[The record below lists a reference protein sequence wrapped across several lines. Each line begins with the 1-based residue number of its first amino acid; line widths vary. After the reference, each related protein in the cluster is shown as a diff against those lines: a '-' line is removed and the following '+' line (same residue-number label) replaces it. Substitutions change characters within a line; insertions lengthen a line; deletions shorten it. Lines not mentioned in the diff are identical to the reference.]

1 MKITGQLMLGYLTAA
16 IFGVECCINNAK
28 ILPARVGEQDGNR
41 AVEVI
46 WVAPEKVRYLRSA
59 SRPATSA
66 SADLFVEQLSE
77 IDSVNPPTTYN
88 FIQSPEN
95 PEKERTFSL
104 KIIGY
109 YLAFIAVVISL
120 LMKKNR
126 VSILSKA
133 SWSLKPK
140 SQTEKDE
147 IPEAKKVL
155 QHPKKEQDIGDT
167 IAKMTQDLQQTAEY
181 ALDICEEMS
190 VSIVATTPGGH
201 ILSSNQATCQLLGYS
216 KKELLGKQIAGLFHK
231 PTESSAPGLELAN
244 LTAEGSVRNVEKV
257 YLSKQGKKIIVLL
270 SISTIRD
277 GKGEVSGKLYVA
289 QDITDSKRAER
300 DLRRSEKKFRQLV
313 ETVNAAAFIYQ
324 RRQLRYVNS
333 QTEALTGYTR
343 EELLGLDLY
352 DFIHPDFRSTVK
364 KWGKSRQPRDSAAS
378 KYEVRIL
385 TKTGETRWIEATVDI
400 IKFERKASI
409 LVTAFDISD
418 RKLAELELE
427 TSLSLLQA
435 TIESTAD
442 GILAVD
448 GGGKV
453 VSFNRKFAQMWD
465 LPDFLLNSRDS
476 NQILGFGINQLK
488 YPEIFLNR
496 AKELS
501 ALPAAESFDI
511 IEFKDGR
518 IFERYSLPQQTG
530 GKITGRVFSFR
541 DVTERLQSEE
551 KLRKSEERFHLLT
564 RATNDAVWD
573 FNQSRNEYW
582 LSEEFE
588 KVFGYKLNESQTIQL
603 ESWWLNVHP
612 EERERVMSSFN
623 ETMRGNAH
631 CWSEEYSFRR
641 ADGGYVFVLD
651 RGYIIRN
658 SSGQAVRAIGTMM
671 DITQRK
677 QAEEII
683 RYQAVYDQLTGLPNR
698 ILFND
703 RLLASLR
710 QAKKNKR
717 MLAVMFLDL
726 DRFKKINDTLGHAAG
741 DRLLEGFAGRISETL
756 RSTDTV
762 ARWGGDEFTVL
773 LPEINCLEDGV
784 KTAQRILDHLKPA
797 FKLEEQAFHIS
808 SSIGIAVYPNDGE
821 DAETLVKNADAALY
835 RAKDRGRNNY
845 QLYTATL
852 NPEGSQLLNI
862 ENRLHEA
869 LEHGEF
875 EIFYQPK
882 VNITTWKIQGMEA
895 LLRWQHPELGLVS
908 PATFV
913 PIAEENG
920 LIVPIGEWVLET
932 ACAQNKAWQDA
943 LQPDLRVAVNFSARQ
958 FQQFNLVQMV
968 ANCLERTGLA
978 PKYLEL
984 EITETTAMQDVDYTT
999 KVLRELQS
1007 MGVQIALDDFGT
1019 GYCSL
1024 NYLKKFPLNIL
1035 KIDKSFVSEL
1045 TTDPCE
1051 RAIANAVATLGRDL
1065 NLSVVAEGVETKE
1078 QLDCLRSL
1086 HCQEIQGYYFS
1097 KALSASDASKLLVNS
1112 LLRKVKIA

>member
-1 MKITGQLMLGYLTAA
+1 MKITYQLILVSLTAA
-16 IFGVECCINNAK
+16 IFGVECSINSIK
-28 ILPARVGEQDGNR
+28 L
-41 AVEVI
+41 
-46 WVAPEKVRYLRSA
+46 SA
-59 SRPATSA
+59 SIGDITDNRSVEAILLEHEKLSSLGASSRPTTSA
-66 SADLFVEQLSE
+66 TADLFVDNLSQRE
-77 IDSVNPPTTYN
+77 AVHLPSDN
-88 FIQSPEN
+88 FIHSPQNSEN
-95 PEKERTFSL
+95 KRSFGRETICSF
-104 KIIGY
+104 
-109 YLAFIAVVISL
+109 LAFISIVISL
-120 LMKKNR
+120 LIRTNTAT
-126 VSILSKA
+126 ILSKT
-133 SWSLKPK
+133 SGK
-140 SQTEKDE
+140 SHSETEKE
-147 IPEAKKVL
+147 KLPEAKKVL
-155 QHPKKEQDIGDT
+155 RQKKEQDIGDT

-216 KKELLGKQIAGLFHK
+216 KKELLGKQIAGLFK
-231 PTESSAPGLELAN
+231 QTESPAAGLESAT
-244 LTAEGSVRNVEKV
+244 LTAQGSVRNVEKV

-364 KWGKSRQPRDSAAS
+364 QWGKSRQPRDSAGS
-378 KYEVRIL
+378 KYEVRII

-409 LVTAFDISD
+409 LVTAFDISH

-448 GGGKV
+448 GSGKV
-453 VSFNRKFAQMWD
+453 VSFNRKFAQMWQ
-465 LPDFLLNSRDS
+465 LPDFLLDSRDS
-476 NQILGFGINQLK
+476 NQILGFGISQLR

-501 ALPAAESFDI
+501 DIPAAESFDV
-511 IEFKDGR
+511 IEFQDGR
-518 IFERYSLPQQTG
+518 IVERYSLPQHTG

-541 DVTERLQSEE
+541 DVTERWQSEE

-573 FNQSRNEYW
+573 FNVSRNEYW

-588 KVFGYKLNESQTIQL
+588 KVFGYKLNETQTIDL
-603 ESWWLNVHP
+603 ESWWLNVHA
-612 EERERVMSSFN
+612 EERERVKSSFN
-623 ETMRGNAH
+623 ETMNSDAQ

-658 SSGQAVRAIGTMM
+658 ASGQAVRAIGTMM
-671 DITQRK
+671 DITQRR

-703 RLLASLR
+703 RLLASLK
-710 QAKKNKR
+710 QAKKNEK

-741 DRLLEGFAGRISETL
+741 DRLLEGFAGRISDTL

-773 LPEINCLEDGV
+773 LPEINCLEDAI
-784 KTAQRILDHLKPA
+784 KTAQRILDNLKPA
-797 FKLEEQAFHIS
+797 FKLEQQAFHIS
-808 SSIGIAVYPNDGE
+808 SSIGIALYPNDGE

-835 RAKDRGRNNY
+835 RAKERGRNNY

-869 LEHGEF
+869 LEQGEF

-895 LLRWQHPELGLVS
+895 LLRWKHPELGLVS
-908 PATFV
+908 PATFI

-920 LIVPIGEWVLET
+920 LIVPIGEWVLQT
-932 ACAQNKAWQDA
+932 ACTQNKAWQDA

-999 KVLRELQS
+999 KVLRELQA

-1086 HCQEIQGYYFS
+1086 HCHEIQGHYFS
-1097 KALSASDASKLLVNS
+1097 TALSAGDASKLLVNC

>member
-1 MKITGQLMLGYLTAA
+1 VEA
-16 IFGVECCINNAK
+16 ILVE
-28 ILPARVGEQDGNR
+28 
-41 AVEVI
+41 
-46 WVAPEKVRYLRSA
+46 PEKLSSLGA
-59 SRPATSA
+59 SSRPTTSA
-66 SADLFVEQLSE
+66 TADLFVDKLFQREP
-77 IDSVNPPTTYN
+77 VHPPSDN
-88 FIQSPEN
+88 FILSPEKSEN
-95 PEKERTFSL
+95 KRSFILETIFS
-104 KIIGY
+104 
-109 YLAFIAVVISL
+109 YLAFISVVISL
-120 LMKKNR
+120 LIRTNT

-133 SWSLKPK
+133 SGK
-140 SQTEKDE
+140 SHSETEKKKL
-147 IPEAKKVL
+147 PEAEKVL
-155 QHPKKEQDIGDT
+155 RQKKEQDIGDT
-167 IAKMTQDLQQTAEY
+167 IANMTQDLQQTAEY

-216 KKELLGKQIAGLFHK
+216 KKELLGKQIAGLFK
-231 PTESSAPGLELAN
+231 ETESPAAGLGSAT
-244 LTAEGSVRNVEKV
+244 LTAECSVRNVEKV

-277 GKGEVSGKLYVA
+277 SKGEVSGKLYVA

-364 KWGKSRQPRDSAAS
+364 QWGKSRQPRDSAGS
-378 KYEVRIL
+378 KYEVRII
-385 TKTGETRWIEATVDI
+385 TKTGDTRWIEATVDI

-448 GGGKV
+448 GSGKV
-453 VSFNRKFAQMWD
+453 VSFNRKFAQMWQ
-465 LPDFLLNSRDS
+465 LPDFLLDSRDS
-476 NQILGFGINQLK
+476 NQILGFGINQLR

-501 ALPAAESFDI
+501 DIPAAESFDI
-511 IEFKDGR
+511 IEFQDGR
-518 IFERYSLPQQTG
+518 IVERYSLPQQTG

-541 DVTERLQSEE
+541 DVTERWQSEE

-573 FNQSRNEYW
+573 FNVSRNEYW

-588 KVFGYKLNESQTIQL
+588 KVFGYKLNETQTIEL

-612 EERERVMSSFN
+612 EERERVKSSFN
-623 ETMRGNAH
+623 ETMNSDAQ

-658 SSGQAVRAIGTMM
+658 ASGQAVRAIGTMM

-710 QAKKNKR
+710 QAKKNKK

-741 DRLLEGFAGRISETL
+741 DRLLEGFAGRISDTL

-773 LPEINCLEDGV
+773 LPEINCLEDAV
-784 KTAQRILDHLKPA
+784 KTAQRILDNLKPA
-797 FKLEEQAFHIS
+797 FKLEQQAFHIS
-808 SSIGIAVYPNDGE
+808 SSIGIALYPNDGE

-835 RAKDRGRNNY
+835 RAKERGRNNY

-869 LEHGEF
+869 LEQGEF
-875 EIFYQPK
+875 EVFYQPK

-895 LLRWQHPELGLVS
+895 LLRWKHPELGLVS
-908 PATFV
+908 PATFI

-920 LIVPIGEWVLET
+920 LIVPIGEWVLQT
-932 ACAQNKAWQDA
+932 ACTQNKAWQDA

-968 ANCLERTGLA
+968 ANCLERTGLS

-1086 HCQEIQGYYFS
+1086 HCQEIQGHYFS
-1097 KALSASDASKLLVNS
+1097 KALSAGDASKLLVNS

>member
-1 MKITGQLMLGYLTAA
+1 MKIIGQLMLGYLTAT
-16 IFGVECCINNAK
+16 ILGMKCCINPK
-28 ILPARVGEQDGNR
+28 IVATSVRYEYGR
-41 AVEVI
+41 SVESIVI
-46 WVAPEKVRYLRSA
+46 VPQKLSYLRSG
-59 SRPATSA
+59 SPTTPA
-66 SADLFVEQLSE
+66 SADLFVNQLSQ
-77 IDSVNPPTTYN
+77 IKQVNSPSDN
-88 FIQSPEN
+88 FVQSQETSQ
-95 PEKERTFSL
+95 EQRTFSFE
-104 KIIGY
+104 IIGS
-109 YLAFIAVVISL
+109 YLAFISVVISL
-120 LMKKNR
+120 LIRTNN
-126 VSILSKA
+126 VSILSRAIGLIKLN
-133 SWSLKPK
+133 S
-140 SQTEKDE
+140 EIGKDKLPE
-147 IPEAKKVL
+147 IEKVL
-155 QHPKKEQDIGDT
+155 HPKKEQDIRDT
-167 IAKMTQDLQQTAEY
+167 IAKMTQDVQQTAEY

-190 VSIVATTPGGH
+190 VSIIATTPGGH
-201 ILSSNQATCQLLGYS
+201 ILSLNQATCQLLGYS
-216 KKELLGKQIAGLFHK
+216 KKELLGKAIAGLFK
-231 PTESSAPGLELAN
+231 ETEITQTGSDLEN
-244 LTAEGSVRNVEKV
+244 LIAEASVHNVEKV
-257 YLSKQGKKIIVLL
+257 YLSKQGQRIIVLL
-270 SISTIRD
+270 SISTVRN
-277 GKGEVSGKLYVA
+277 GKGDVSGKLYVA
-289 QDITDSKRAER
+289 QDITDRKRAER
-300 DLRRSEKKFRQLV
+300 DLRRSEKKFRQLI
-313 ETVNAAAFIYQ
+313 ETVNAAALIYQ

-333 QTEALTGYTR
+333 QTEDLTGYTR
-343 EELLGLDLY
+343 KELLALDLY
-352 DFIHPDFRSTVK
+352 DLIHPDFWTTVK
-364 KWGKSRQPRDSAAS
+364 KWGKSSKLRDSAGS

-453 VSFNRKFAQMWD
+453 VSFNRKFAQMWQ
-465 LPDFLLNSRDS
+465 LPDVLLDSRDS

-488 YPEIFLNR
+488 YPEIFVNSV
-496 AKELS
+496 KELS
-501 ALPAAESFDI
+501 EFPDAESFDI

-518 IFERYSLPQQTG
+518 IFERYSLPQHTG

-541 DVTERLQSEE
+541 NVTERLQSEE
-551 KLRKSEERFHLLT
+551 KLRKSEERFNLLM

-573 FNQSRNEYW
+573 FNLSNNEYW

-588 KVFGYKLNESQTIQL
+588 KVFGYELNETQTIEL
-603 ESWWLNVHP
+603 ASWWLNIHP
-612 EERERVMSSFN
+612 EERERVKSSFN
-623 ETMRGNAH
+623 ETMNSDAQ

-641 ADGGYVFVLD
+641 ADGGYIFVLD

-658 SSGQAVRAIGTMM
+658 ASGQAVRAIGTMM

-698 ILFND
+698 ILFNE
-703 RLLASLR
+703 RLLASLK
-710 QAKKNKR
+710 QAKTTKK

-741 DRLLEGFAGRISETL
+741 DRLLEGFAGRISDCL

-773 LPEINCLEDGV
+773 LPDINCLEDAV
-784 KTAQRILDHLKPA
+784 KTAQRILDNLKPA
-797 FKLEEQAFHIS
+797 FKLAEQSLHVS
-808 SSIGIAVYPNDGE
+808 SSIGIALYPNDGE
-821 DAETLVKNADAALY
+821 DSETLVKNADAALY
-835 RAKDRGRNNY
+835 RAKEKGRNNY
-845 QLYTATL
+845 QLYTSAM
-852 NPEGSQLLNI
+852 NPQGSQLLNL

-869 LEHGEF
+869 LEQGEF

-895 LLRWQHPELGLVS
+895 LLRWQHPELGLVA
-908 PATFV
+908 PATFI

-920 LIVPIGEWVLET
+920 LIVPIGEWVLQT
-932 ACAQNKAWQDA
+932 ACTQNKAWQDA

-968 ANCLERTGLA
+968 ANCLETTGLA

-984 EITETTAMQDVDYTT
+984 EITETTAVQDVDYTT
-999 KVLRELQS
+999 KVLRDLQD

-1078 QLDCLRSL
+1078 QLECLRL
-1086 HCQEIQGYYFS
+1086 IHCQEIQGHYFS
-1097 KALSASDASKLLVNS
+1097 AALSAADASKLLVNS

>member
-1 MKITGQLMLGYLTAA
+1 MKITYQLILASLTAA
-16 IFGVECCINNAK
+16 IFGVECCIDSIKLSAITGSTTDNRGVEA
-28 ILPARVGEQDGNR
+28 IL
-41 AVEVI
+41 VE
-46 WVAPEKVRYLRSA
+46 PEKLSYLGAS
-59 SRPATSA
+59 SRPTTSA
-66 SADLFVEQLSE
+66 TADLFVDNLSQRE
-77 IDSVNPPTTYN
+77 SVHPPSNN
-88 FIQSPEN
+88 FIHSSEN
-95 PEKERTFSL
+95 YQKERSFSL
-104 KIIGY
+104 EIICY
-109 YLAFIAVVISL
+109 YLAFIFVAISL
-120 LMKKNR
+120 LIRTNT

-133 SWSLKPK
+133 MGK
-140 SQTEKDE
+140 SPSETEKE
-147 IPEAKKVL
+147 KLPEAEKVL
-155 QHPKKEQDIGDT
+155 RPKKEQDIGDT
-167 IAKMTQDLQQTAEY
+167 IANMTQDLQQTAEY

-201 ILSSNQATCQLLGYS
+201 ILYS
-216 KKELLGKQIAGLFHK
+216 KKELLGKQIAGLFK
-231 PTESSAPGLELAN
+231 ETESPAAGLESAK

-257 YLSKQGKKIIVLL
+257 YLSKQGKRIIVLL

-277 GKGEVSGKLYVA
+277 GKGDVSGKLYVA

-364 KWGKSRQPRDSAAS
+364 QWGKSRQPRDSAGS
-378 KYEVRIL
+378 KYEVRII
-385 TKTGETRWIEATVDI
+385 TKTGDTRWIEATVDI

-453 VSFNRKFAQMWD
+453 VSFNRKFAQMWQ
-465 LPDFLLNSRDS
+465 LPDFLLDSRDS
-476 NQILGFGINQLK
+476 NQILGFGISQLK

-501 ALPAAESFDI
+501 DIPAAESFDI

-518 IFERYSLPQQTG
+518 IIERYSLPQQTG

-541 DVTERLQSEE
+541 DVTERWQSEE

-573 FNQSRNEYW
+573 LNLSRNEYW

-588 KVFGYKLNESQTIQL
+588 KVFGYKLNETQTIEL

-612 EERERVMSSFN
+612 EERERVKSSFN
-623 ETMRGNAH
+623 ETMNSDAQ

-658 SSGQAVRAIGTMM
+658 ASGEAVRAIGTMM

-703 RLLASLR
+703 RLLASLI
-710 QAKKNKR
+710 QAKKNKK

-741 DRLLEGFAGRISETL
+741 DRLLEGFAGRISDTL

-773 LPEINCLEDGV
+773 IPEINCLEDAV
-784 KTAQRILDHLKPA
+784 KTAQRILDNLKPA
-797 FKLEEQAFHIS
+797 FKLEGQPFHIS

-835 RAKDRGRNNY
+835 RAKERGRNNY
-845 QLYTATL
+845 QLYTATI

-869 LEHGEF
+869 LERGEF

-920 LIVPIGEWVLET
+920 LIVPIGEWVLQT

-968 ANCLERTGLA
+968 ANCLEKTGLA

-999 KVLRELQS
+999 KVLRDLQS

-1086 HCQEIQGYYFS
+1086 HCHEIQGHYFS
-1097 KALSASDASKLLVNS
+1097 KALSAGDASKLLVNS

>member
-1 MKITGQLMLGYLTAA
+1 MKITDRLILGYLTAA
-16 IFGVECCINNAK
+16 IFGVECCFNAK
-28 ILPARVGEQDGNR
+28 ILPASVGDGDGTR
-41 AVEVI
+41 AVEAI
-46 WVAPEKVRYLRSA
+46 LVAPEKVRYLRSA

-66 SADLFVEQLSE
+66 GADLFVEQLSKIE
-77 IDSVNPPTTYN
+77 PVNLPTYN
-88 FIQSPEN
+88 FIQAQEN
-95 PEKERTFSL
+95 PEKDRTFSL
-104 KIIGY
+104 KTIGY
-109 YLAFIAVVISL
+109 HMAFISVVISL
-120 LMKKNR
+120 LMRTNR

-133 SWSLKPK
+133 IGSVKPK
-140 SQTEKDE
+140 SETEKE
-147 IPEAKKVL
+147 KLPEGEKVL
-155 QHPKKEQDIGDT
+155 PPKKEQDIRDT
-167 IAKMTQDLQQTAEY
+167 IAKMTQDLQQTAEC
-181 ALDICEEMS
+181 ALDICEEMN

-201 ILSSNQATCQLLGYS
+201 ILSLNQATCQLLGYS
-216 KKELLGKQIAGLFHK
+216 KKELLGKQIAGLFHQ
-231 PTESSAPGLELAN
+231 TESPKTGWESAN
-244 LTAEGSVRNVEKV
+244 LTTEGSVRNVEKV

-352 DFIHPDFRSTVK
+352 DFIHPDFRATVK
-364 KWGKSRQPRDSAAS
+364 NWGKLTQPRESASS
-378 KYEVRIL
+378 KYEVIII
-385 TKTGETRWIEATVDI
+385 TKTGEKRWIEATVDL

-409 LVTAFDISD
+409 LVTAFDISN

-448 GGGKV
+448 GAGKV
-453 VSFNRKFAQMWD
+453 VTFNRKFAQMWE

-511 IEFKDGR
+511 IEFKDGK
-518 IFERYSLPQQTG
+518 IFERYSLPQHTG

-541 DVTERLQSEE
+541 DVTERLQSQE

-573 FNQSRNEYW
+573 FNVSKNEYW

-623 ETMRGNAH
+623 ETMRGNAQ

-703 RLLASLR
+703 RLQASLI
-710 QAKKNKR
+710 QAKKTKK

-741 DRLLEGFAGRISETL
+741 DRLLEGFAARISETL

-773 LPEINCLEDGV
+773 LPDINSLEDAV

-797 FKLEEQAFHIS
+797 FKVEEQPLHVS
-808 SSIGIAVYPNDGE
+808 SSIGVAVYPHDGE

-835 RAKDRGRNNY
+835 RAKERGRNNY
-845 QLYTATL
+845 QLYTSTI
-852 NPEGSQLLNI
+852 NPQGSQLLNI

-869 LEHGEF
+869 LEQGEF

-932 ACAQNKAWQDA
+932 ACTQNKAWQDA

-999 KVLRELQS
+999 KVLRELQN

>member
-1 MKITGQLMLGYLTAA
+1 MKITYQLILVSLTAA
-16 IFGVECCINNAK
+16 IFGVECSINSIKLSASIGDITDNRSVEA
-28 ILPARVGEQDGNR
+28 ILLE
-41 AVEVI
+41 
-46 WVAPEKVRYLRSA
+46 PEKLSSLGA
-59 SRPATSA
+59 SSRPTTSA
-66 SADLFVEQLSE
+66 AADLFVDNLSQRE
-77 IDSVNPPTTYN
+77 AVHLPSDN
-88 FIQSPEN
+88 FIHSPQNSEN
-95 PEKERTFSL
+95 KRSFGRETICSF
-104 KIIGY
+104 
-109 YLAFIAVVISL
+109 LAFISIVISL
-120 LMKKNR
+120 LIRTNTAT
-126 VSILSKA
+126 ILSKT
-133 SWSLKPK
+133 SGK
-140 SQTEKDE
+140 SHSETEKE
-147 IPEAKKVL
+147 KLPEAKKVL
-155 QHPKKEQDIGDT
+155 RQKKEQDIGDT

-216 KKELLGKQIAGLFHK
+216 KKELLGKQIAGLFK
-231 PTESSAPGLELAN
+231 QTESPAAGLESAT
-244 LTAEGSVRNVEKV
+244 LTAQGSVRNVEKV

-364 KWGKSRQPRDSAAS
+364 QWGKSRQPRDSAGS
-378 KYEVRIL
+378 KYEVRII

-400 IKFERKASI
+400 IKYERKASI

-448 GGGKV
+448 GSGKV
-453 VSFNRKFAQMWD
+453 VSFNRKFAQMWQ
-465 LPDFLLNSRDS
+465 LPDFLLDSRDS
-476 NQILGFGINQLK
+476 NQILGFGISQLR

-501 ALPAAESFDI
+501 DIPAAESFDV
-511 IEFKDGR
+511 IEFQDGR
-518 IFERYSLPQQTG
+518 IVERYSLPQHTG

-541 DVTERLQSEE
+541 DVTERWQSEE

-573 FNQSRNEYW
+573 FNVSRNEYW

-588 KVFGYKLNESQTIQL
+588 KVFGYKLNETQTIDL
-603 ESWWLNVHP
+603 ESWWLNVHA
-612 EERERVMSSFN
+612 EERERVKSSFN
-623 ETMRGNAH
+623 ETMNSDAQ

-658 SSGQAVRAIGTMM
+658 ASGQAVRAIGTMM
-671 DITQRK
+671 DITQRR

-703 RLLASLR
+703 RLLASLK
-710 QAKKNKR
+710 QAKKNEK

-741 DRLLEGFAGRISETL
+741 DRLLEGFAGRISDTL

-773 LPEINCLEDGV
+773 LPEINCLEDAI
-784 KTAQRILDHLKPA
+784 KTAQRILDNLKPA
-797 FKLEEQAFHIS
+797 FKLEQQAFHIS
-808 SSIGIAVYPNDGE
+808 SSIGIALYPNDGE

-835 RAKDRGRNNY
+835 RAKERGRNNY

-869 LEHGEF
+869 LEQGEF

-895 LLRWQHPELGLVS
+895 LLRWKHPELGLVS
-908 PATFV
+908 PATFI

-920 LIVPIGEWVLET
+920 LIVPIGEWVLQT
-932 ACAQNKAWQDA
+932 ACTQNKAWQDA

-999 KVLRELQS
+999 KVLRELQA

-1086 HCQEIQGYYFS
+1086 HCHEIQGHYFS
-1097 KALSASDASKLLVNS
+1097 TALSAGDASKLLVNC

>member
-1 MKITGQLMLGYLTAA
+1 MKITGQLILGYLTAA
-16 IFGVECCINNAK
+16 VFGVECCINAK
-28 ILPARVGEQDGNR
+28 IVPASVGDGGGNR
-41 AVEVI
+41 AVEAI
-46 WVAPEKVRYLRSA
+46 FVAPEKLSYLRSA
-59 SRPATSA
+59 SGAATIA
-66 SADLFVEQLSE
+66 DTDLFVDKLSKIE
-77 IDSVNPPTTYN
+77 SVNPPSDN
-88 FIQSPEN
+88 FIQSHEN
-95 PEKERTFSL
+95 REKQRSL
-104 KIIGY
+104 SLQIIGY
-109 YLAFIAVVISL
+109 LVFIYVAISL
-120 LMKKNR
+120 LIGTNT

-133 SWSLKPK
+133 IGLIKPK
-140 SQTEKDE
+140 PETGKDKL
-147 IPEAKKVL
+147 PEVEKVL
-155 QHPKKEQDIGDT
+155 HPKKEQDIRDT

-181 ALDICEEMS
+181 ALDICEEMN
-190 VSIVATTPGGH
+190 VSIIATTPGGH

-216 KKELLGKQIAGLFHK
+216 KKELLGKPIAGLFK
-231 PTESSAPGLELAN
+231 QTESPAPELELAN

-257 YLSKQGKKIIVLL
+257 YISQQGKKIIVLL

-277 GKGEVSGKLYVA
+277 SKGEVSGNLYVA
-289 QDITDSKRAER
+289 QDITDRKRAEK

-352 DFIHPDFRSTVK
+352 DFIHPDFRATVK
-364 KWGKSRQPRDSAAS
+364 KWGKSSQPRDSAGS
-378 KYEVRIL
+378 KYEVRIV

-427 TSLSLLQA
+427 TSLSLLKA

-448 GGGKV
+448 SKGKI
-453 VSFNRKFAQMWD
+453 VSFNHKFAQMWQV
-465 LPDFLLNSRDS
+465 PDFLLDSRDNS
-476 NQILGFGINQLK
+476 QVWGFAVNQLK
-488 YPEIFLNR
+488 YPESFLNNT
-496 AKELS
+496 KKLS
-501 ALPAAESFDI
+501 DRPAAESCDI

-518 IFERYSLPQQTG
+518 IFERYSLPQHTG

-541 DVTERLQSEE
+541 DVTERLQSED

-573 FNQSRNEYW
+573 FNLLKNEYW

-588 KVFGYKLNESQTIQL
+588 KVFGYNLNATQTIEL
-603 ESWWLNVHP
+603 ESWWLNIHP
-612 EERERVMSSFN
+612 EERERVKSSFN
-623 ETMRGNAH
+623 ETMNSDAQ

-658 SSGQAVRAIGTMM
+658 VSGQAVRAIGTMM

-698 ILFND
+698 ILFNE
-703 RLLASLR
+703 RLLASLK
-710 QAKKNKR
+710 QAKTTKK

-741 DRLLEGFAGRISETL
+741 DRLLESFAGRISDTL

-773 LPEINCLEDGV
+773 LPEINCLEDAV
-784 KTAQRILDHLKPA
+784 KTAQRIVDNLKPA
-797 FKLEEQAFHIS
+797 FKLAEQPLHVS
-808 SSIGIAVYPNDGE
+808 SSIGVALYPNDGE

-835 RAKDRGRNNY
+835 RAKERGRNNY
-845 QLYTATL
+845 QLYTSTM
-852 NPEGSQLLNI
+852 NPQGSQLLNL

-869 LEHGEF
+869 LEQGEF
-875 EIFYQPK
+875 EVFYQPK

-895 LLRWQHPELGLVS
+895 LLRWHHPELGVVA
-908 PATFV
+908 PATFI

-932 ACAQNKAWQDA
+932 ACIQNKAWQDA

-968 ANCLERTGLA
+968 ANCLEKTGLA

-999 KVLRELQS
+999 KVLRDLQN

-1045 TTDPCE
+1045 MTDPCE

-1086 HCQEIQGYYFS
+1086 HCQEIQGHYFS
-1097 KALSASDASKLLVNS
+1097 TALSAGDASKLLVNS
-1112 LLRKVKIA
+1112 LLKKVKIA

>member
-1 MKITGQLMLGYLTAA
+1 MKITGKSILGFLTAA
-16 IFGVECCINNAK
+16 IFGMQCGLNVKKMPISVGEGDSNRGVESLLVAPAK
-28 ILPARVGEQDGNR
+28 IDS
-41 AVEVI
+41 
-46 WVAPEKVRYLRSA
+46 LRSL
-59 SRPATSA
+59 SRTTSA
-66 SADLFVEQLSE
+66 RTDLLANKISHIEP
-77 IDSVNPPTTYN
+77 VNTPTSY
-88 FIQSPEN
+88 FITSDRN
-95 PEKERTFSL
+95 SEKEHIFSL
-104 KIIGY
+104 TNIGY
-109 YLAFIAVVISL
+109 YLVSISILIFL
-120 LMKKNR
+120 LVRRNKIT
-126 VSILSKA
+126 SILSKA
-133 SWSLKPK
+133 SRLIQANSETAQDKLP
-140 SQTEKDE
+140 QVEK
-147 IPEAKKVL
+147 IFP
-155 QHPKKEQDIGDT
+155 PKKEQDIRDT
-167 IAKMTQDLQQTAEY
+167 IAKMTQDLQQTAEC

-190 VSIVATTPGGH
+190 VSIIATTPGGH
-201 ILSSNQATCQLLGYS
+201 ILSLNQATCQLLGYS
-216 KKELLGKQIAGLFHK
+216 KKDLLGKSIVGLFK
-231 PTESSAPGLELAN
+231 KNEITQTGLN
-244 LTAEGSVRNVEKV
+244 LENLIVEGSVRNVEKV

-289 QDITDSKRAER
+289 QDITESKRAER

-313 ETVNAAAFIYQ
+313 ETVNAAALIYQ

-333 QTEALTGYTR
+333 QTETLTGYTR
-343 EELLGLDLY
+343 EELLALDLY
-352 DFIHPDFRSTVK
+352 DLIHPDFRETVK
-364 KWGKSRQPRDSAAS
+364 KWGKSNQTRESSAS
-378 KYEVRIL
+378 KYELIIL
-385 TKTGETRWIEATVDI
+385 TKTGETRWVEATVDI

-409 LVTAFDISD
+409 LVTVFDISD

-448 GGGKV
+448 GQGKV
-453 VSFNRKFAQMWD
+453 VSFNRKFAQMWQ
-465 LPDFLLNSRDS
+465 LPDFLLDSRDS

-488 YPEIFLNR
+488 HPEVFLSR

-501 ALPAAESFDI
+501 DRPDAESFDI
-511 IEFKDGR
+511 IEFKDGK
-518 IFERYSLPQQTG
+518 IFERYSLPQLTG

-541 DVTERLQSEE
+541 NVTERLQSEE

-573 FNQSRNEYW
+573 FNLSKNEYW

-588 KVFGYKLNESQTIQL
+588 KVFGYELNETQTIEL

-612 EERERVMSSFN
+612 EERERVKSSFN
-623 ETMRGNAH
+623 ETMNSDAQ

-658 SSGQAVRAIGTMM
+658 ASGKAVRAIGTMM

-703 RLLASLR
+703 RLQASLIK
-710 QAKKNKR
+710 AKKHKK

-726 DRFKKINDTLGHAAG
+726 DRFKKINDTLGHATG
-741 DRLLEGFAGRISETL
+741 DRLLEGFAGRISDCL

-773 LPEINCLEDGV
+773 LPDINCLEDAV
-784 KTAQRILDHLKPA
+784 KTAQRILDNLKPA
-797 FKLEEQAFHIS
+797 FKLEEQSLHIS
-808 SSIGIAVYPNDGE
+808 SSIGIALYPNDGE
-821 DAETLVKNADAALY
+821 DSETLVKNADAALY
-835 RAKDRGRNNY
+835 RAKERGRNNY
-845 QLYTATL
+845 QLYTSAM
-852 NPEGSQLLNI
+852 NPQGSQLLTL

-869 LEHGEF
+869 LEQGEF

-908 PATFV
+908 PATFI

-932 ACAQNKAWQDA
+932 ACTQNKAWQDA

-968 ANCLERTGLA
+968 ANCLEKTGLEA
-978 PKYLEL
+978 KYLEL
-984 EITETTAMQDVDYTT
+984 EITETTAMQDADYTT
-999 KVLRELQS
+999 KVLKELQS

-1035 KIDKSFVSEL
+1035 KIDRSFVSGL

-1078 QLDCLRSL
+1078 QLECLRSL
-1086 HCQEIQGYYFS
+1086 HCHEIQGHYFS
-1097 KALSASDASKLLVNS
+1097 AALSAGDASKLLVNS

>member
-1 MKITGQLMLGYLTAA
+1 MKITYQFILASLTAA
-16 IFGVECCINNAK
+16 TFGVECSINSIKLSAS
-28 ILPARVGEQDGNR
+28 IGDITDNR
-41 AVEVI
+41 GVEAIV
-46 WVAPEKVRYLRSA
+46 VEPEKLSSLGA
-59 SRPATSA
+59 SYRPTTSA
-66 SADLFVEQLSE
+66 TADLFVDNLSQRE
-77 IDSVNPPTTYN
+77 AVHLPSDN
-88 FIQSPEN
+88 FIHSPQNSEN
-95 PEKERTFSL
+95 KRSFGRETICSF
-104 KIIGY
+104 
-109 YLAFIAVVISL
+109 LAFISIVISL
-120 LMKKNR
+120 LIRTNTAT
-126 VSILSKA
+126 ILSKA
-133 SWSLKPK
+133 SGK
-140 SQTEKDE
+140 SHSETEKE
-147 IPEAKKVL
+147 KLPEAKKVL
-155 QHPKKEQDIGDT
+155 RQKKEQDIGDT

-216 KKELLGKQIAGLFHK
+216 KKELLGKQIAGLFK
-231 PTESSAPGLELAN
+231 QTESPAAGLESAT
-244 LTAEGSVRNVEKV
+244 LTAQGSVRNVEKV

-364 KWGKSRQPRDSAAS
+364 QWGKSRHPRDSAGS
-378 KYEVRIL
+378 KYEVRII

-400 IKFERKASI
+400 IKYERKASI

-448 GGGKV
+448 GSGKV
-453 VSFNRKFAQMWD
+453 VSFNRKFAQMWQ
-465 LPDFLLNSRDS
+465 LPDFLLDSRDS
-476 NQILGFGINQLK
+476 NQILGYGINQLK
-488 YPEIFLNR
+488 YPEIFLSR

-501 ALPAAESFDI
+501 DIPAAESFDV
-511 IEFKDGR
+511 IEFQDGR
-518 IFERYSLPQQTG
+518 IVERYSLPQHTG

-541 DVTERLQSEE
+541 DVTERWQSEE

-573 FNQSRNEYW
+573 FNVSRNEYW

-588 KVFGYKLNESQTIQL
+588 KVFGYKLNETQTIEL
-603 ESWWLNVHP
+603 ELWWLNVHP
-612 EERERVMSSFN
+612 EERERVKSSFN
-623 ETMRGNAH
+623 ETMNSDAQ

-658 SSGQAVRAIGTMM
+658 ASGQAVRAIGTMM
-671 DITQRK
+671 DITQRR

-703 RLLASLR
+703 RLLASLK
-710 QAKKNKR
+710 QAKKNEK

-741 DRLLEGFAGRISETL
+741 DRLLEGFAGRISDTL

-773 LPEINCLEDGV
+773 LPEINCLEDAI
-784 KTAQRILDHLKPA
+784 KTAQRILDNLKPA
-797 FKLEEQAFHIS
+797 FKLEQQAFHIS
-808 SSIGIAVYPNDGE
+808 SSIGIALYPNDGE

-835 RAKDRGRNNY
+835 RAKERGRNNY

-869 LEHGEF
+869 LEQGEF
-875 EIFYQPK
+875 EVFYQPK

-895 LLRWQHPELGLVS
+895 LLRWKHPELGLVS
-908 PATFV
+908 PATFI

-920 LIVPIGEWVLET
+920 LIVPIGEWVLQT
-932 ACAQNKAWQDA
+932 ACTQNKAWQDA

-999 KVLRELQS
+999 KVLRELQA

-1086 HCQEIQGYYFS
+1086 HCHEIQGHYFS
-1097 KALSASDASKLLVNS
+1097 KALSAGDASKLLVNC
-1112 LLRKVKIA
+1112 LLRKVRIA